1 MPKGI
6 EIRDGK
12 IRLSFMRDG
21 IRCREV
27 LPLAPTPANLRHAER
42 LRREIVD
49 KIRLGS
55 FRYAEYFPDSPRC
68 GADKSAPVTFGD
80 YAKRYLNLRTDLAK
94 STLKSYRAAL
104 NSFWLPTLGKMVLT
118 EIVFT
123 DVSSALA
130 GRAWKSNKTRNNYL
144 IVLRRVLDAAFV
156 DGIIDRNPADRVR
169 NAKVQQQEPD
179 PLLLEEVEL
188 ILAKMLERYHEHVV
202 NYFDF
207 GIFSGL
213 RTSELIALEWGDVDF
228 RRNQVCVRRAF
239 VEGEVKTTKTS
250 RIRHV
255 DLNSRAKAALMR
267 QKGLTFLV
275 GGHVFLNP
283 VTGAPWADDYRQRIN
298 YWHPTLKALG
308 LRARDA
314 YQTRHTYATL
324 LLMSGANP
332 AYVAQQLG
340 HTTMKITL
348 ERYARWMP
356 RADNGAEIAKFEARL
371 SSGNVP
377 KVSRKNKA
385 G

>member
-21 IRCREV
+21 VRCREV
-27 LPLAPTPANLRHAER
+27 LPLAPTPANLRYAER

-80 YAKRYLNLRTDLAK
+80 YAKRYLKLRTDLAK
-94 STLKSYRAAL
+94 STMKSYRAAL

-123 DVSSALA
+123 DVSVALA
-130 GRAWKSNKTRNNYL
+130 GRAWKTNKTRNNYL

-179 PLLLEEVEL
+179 PLLLEEVEI
-188 ILAKMLERYHEHVV
+188 ILAKMRERYHEQVAS
-202 NYFDF
+202 YFEF
-207 GIFSGL
+207 ATFSGL

-228 RRNQVCVRRAF
+228 RRNQVCVRKAF
-239 VEGEVKTTKTS
+239 VEGEVKSTKTN
-250 RIRHV
+250 RIRYV

-267 QKGLTFLV
+267 QKHLTFLA

-340 HTTMKITL
+340 HTTMKMTL

-371 SSGNVP
+371 SSENVP